1 MDTRWSAPPPPRHHE
16 QEAATLNTRTRHR
29 SAGLFGFRLGLGVAS
44 FGRRM
49 LSQRFTTVEGAHR
62 IGRACIRMSS
72 SQRYGAVITGS
83 IPDPGELRTISSF
96 FV

>member
-29 SAGLFGFRLGLGVAS
+29 SAGLFGFRLGVAS